1 MKKLFTFCVVFLLV
15 MSCNSRISETKIVKE
30 SDYELA
36 IAPNEKALLILFP
49 CFSCDIEHT
58 KQEAKFL
65 NDIDKKGISTLLLNY
80 NRKLYLTDNEKND
93 LIERLNQI
101 IIQNHLEQENIYI
114 GGFSSGGNIA
124 LLLGNELIKT
134 KNNIQPKGVFVVDS
148 PIDLE
153 DLYKGSQN
161 DVAKNVSKDAVEEG
175 KFVIQFFD
183 KELGSPKDSI
193 QNYEYFSPYLLS
205 KHLTNN
211 IENLKNIKLRFYC
224 EPDLEWQSLNRKRN
238 YEDLNAFKLK
248 NATLDLNKI
257 GAKNVEFIETKNRG
271 YRANG
276 QKHTHTWNLV
286 VQESLVNWMLK

>member
-1 MKKLFTFCVVFLLV
+1 

-58 KQEAKFL
+58 KQEAIFL

-134 KNNIQPKGVFVVDS
+134 KNNIQPIGIFVVDS

-153 DLYKGSQN
+153 DLYNGSQN
-161 DVAKNVSKDAVEEG
+161 DIAKNVSKDAVEEG
-175 KFVIQFFD
+175 KFLIQLFD

-248 NATLDLNKI
+248 NAALDLNKI
-257 GAKNVEFIETKNRG
+257 GAKKVEFIETKNRG

-276 QKHTHTWNLV
+276 QKHPHTWNLV
-286 VQESLVNWMLK
+286 EQESLVNWILK

>member
-1 MKKLFTFCVVFLLV
+1 MKKLFRFCVVFLLV
-15 MSCNSRISETKIVKE
+15 MSCNSRVSETKVIDE
-30 SDYELA
+30 NDYELT
-36 IAPNEKALLILFP
+36 IASNQKALLILFP
-49 CFSCDIEHT
+49 CFPCDIEHT

-80 NRKLYLTDNEKND
+80 NRKLYLTDQEKNN
-93 LIERLNQI
+93 LSKRLVEIVEKNQ
-101 IIQNHLEQENIYI
+101 LSEENIYI

-134 KNNIQPKGVFVVDS
+134 KNNVQPKGVFVVDS

-153 DLYKGSQN
+153 DLYNGSQN
-161 DVAKNVSKDAVEEG
+161 DIAKNVSKDAVEEG
-175 KFVIQFFD
+175 KFLIQLFD

-224 EPDLEWQSLNRKRN
+224 EPDLEWQRLNRKRN

-248 NATLDLNKI
+248 NAALDLIKI
-257 GAKNVEFIETKNRG
+257 GAKNIEFIETKNRG

-276 QKHTHTWNLV
+276 QKYPHTWNLV
-286 VQESLVNWMLK
+286 EQDTLVNWMLK